1 MRCDHWSLYGLGSG
15 VTAFSFPTIASG
27 ACNRCSPFPMGMMSL
42 NMFTLRACFN
52 LVLFIAKYQVQ
63 TGRTVFRRV
72 CVSTRLEGKCPRYLN
87 GIVCSFSALKLN
99 LLFFLFFFQL
109 RQDVTLEM
117 LFMLLAISIV

>member
-1 MRCDHWSLYGLGSG
+1 MPCDHWSLYGLGSG
-15 VTAFSFPTIASG
+15 VTAFPFPTIASA

-63 TGRTVFRRV
+63 SGRTVFRRV
-72 CVSTRLEGKCPRYLN
+72 CVSTSGGEVSEVLEW
-87 GIVCSFSALKLN
+87 IVCSFSALKLN
-99 LLFFLFFFQL
+99 LFFFFFQL